1 MAGLGKD
8 SEVKIQTGEIGMCKL
23 RTISVPI
30 DLDGDISQ
38 YKDQINI
45 SRVCQKALRETV
57 EKIKRRVVYSGV
69 PTTVRPAP

>member
-1 MAGLGKD
+1 
-8 SEVKIQTGEIGMCKL
+8 MCKL